1 MKAKSAAKPGGL
13 RFGDCLAVALPSVT
27 FDMHLVVLLIERQV
41 VDAFPIAIGNV
52 AFDAWIGLIERP
64 PLFHQDL
71 EKGRGVV
78 SDGR

>member
-41 VDAFPIAIGNV
+41 VDAFAICSAPQFV
-52 AFDAWIGLIERP
+52 RQLGLTC
-64 PLFHQDL
+64 
-71 EKGRGVV
+71 
-78 SDGR
+78 